1 MKTRAIGAALGSGVS
16 NFVTGYALS
25 PVLYQKGRP
34 PRPKGKSWLAHH
46 YHWRDALGP
55 ALALSGGSLIG
66 GAIKEQVQAAYEKR
80 QEKKAGL
87 AVALPST
94 LDPDQLT
101 RLAAGGISTQ
111 PPMDTRHPE
120 ESLPLARQA
129 LISAGILETV
139 KRADTKEAGLRE
151 MGAGFLRKGRLGM
164 HRHGQKLERAVLRA
178 RRAPSA
184 AEAMSLM
191 NTALPSSIGVLR
203 SAPFLLA
210 GNALTGRPIRYLP
223 GVKHAEASIGLML
236 YTRHPSEQPNEG
248 KRRPIKGPAKL
259 FGNRMNV
266 HHVRR
271 EEKKGHQDEWMRQ
284 NAEYVDLGAKPGLA
298 AVLQDVFGMREGVP
312 VPRAQLVKALA
323 DKKKLQGDAVTRRRY
338 AKLKG
343 REDQGADSTHDTAQ
357 LAKDLELLIENP
369 DVRYLELARR

>member
-25 PVLYQKGRP
+25 PVLYQKSRP

-55 ALALSGGSLIG
+55 ALALSGGALIG

-87 AVALPST
+87 AAALPST
-94 LDPDQLT
+94 LDPDHLT

-129 LISAGILETV
+129 LISAGIIESV
-139 KRADTKEAGLRE
+139 KSAALKLAGTCGACGKDSDLR
-151 MGAGFLRKGRLGM
+151 MGACLECAGHVKT
-164 HRHGQKLERAVLRA
+164 RHAFDEAMYVATDDRTGKAWMA
-178 RRAPSA
+178 RTHGDVVQPYWDGTGPTPEYYQSKA
-184 AEAMSLM
+184 AES
-191 NTALPSSIGVLR
+191 
-203 SAPFLLA
+203 
-210 GNALTGRPIRYLP
+210 
-223 GVKHAEASIGLML
+223 SIGLML

>member
-87 AVALPST
+87 AIALPST

-139 KRADTKEAGLRE
+139 KTAILRPGMDDVPPGGMLLRRRDGTTQVIADEGFYPDNDRAAVD
-151 MGAGFLRKGRLGM
+151 KGVITPKMFKSRS
-164 HRHGQKLERAVLRA
+164 HYRRYRAA
-178 RRAPSA
+178 HPS
-184 AEAMSLM
+184 EK
-191 NTALPSSIGVLR
+191 
-203 SAPFLLA
+203 
-210 GNALTGRPIRYLP
+210 Y
-223 GVKHAEASIGLML
+223 AEASIGLML